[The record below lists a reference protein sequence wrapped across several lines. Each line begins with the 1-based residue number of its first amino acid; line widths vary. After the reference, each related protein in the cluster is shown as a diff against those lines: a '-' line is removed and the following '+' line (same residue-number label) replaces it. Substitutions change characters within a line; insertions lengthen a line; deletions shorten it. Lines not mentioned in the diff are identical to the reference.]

1 MEITWFG
8 TAALSFK
15 NGDDAILFDPF
26 IPMNEA
32 LHSPDI
38 DELAKS
44 GDIFIT
50 HGHFDHLIDVPA
62 VMQAGNSK
70 VYCSQE
76 TMELLAKNGVD
87 RAKINPL
94 MPGDVIIKGSLEI
107 EAFGGAHI
115 RFDLPLIIKTL
126 FSRRTLARIK
136 DLKKLSRLAKL
147 YPEGRVLV
155 YKITSGD
162 TTVLHMGSLNL
173 DPSETYPRGCDMLTL
188 PFQGRSDLATYAL
201 QFIELLKPKAIYL
214 HHFDDT
220 FPPVSSSVDT
230 TAFVENIK
238 LNYPGVK
245 VTVPDYKKVFTL

>member
-26 IPMNEA
+26 IPMNEE
-32 LHSPDI
+32 LPSPEI
-38 DELAKS
+38 GRLAES

-62 VMQAGNSK
+62 VLQAGSSA
-70 VYCSQE
+70 VYCSKE
-76 TMELLAKNGVD
+76 TAELLAVKGVD
-87 RAKINPL
+87 QAKIKPL
-94 MPGDVIIKGSLEI
+94 SPGDVIQKGSLEI
-107 EAFGGAHI
+107 EVFNGAHI
-115 RFDLPLIIKTL
+115 SFDLPLIIKTL

-147 YPEGRVLV
+147 YPEGRVLA
-155 YKITSGD
+155 YKITAGD

-173 DPSETYPRGCDMLTL
+173 DPSETYPRGCDLLTL

-238 LNYPGVK
+238 LKYPDIE
-245 VTVPDYKKVFTL
+245 VTIPEYGQVFTL